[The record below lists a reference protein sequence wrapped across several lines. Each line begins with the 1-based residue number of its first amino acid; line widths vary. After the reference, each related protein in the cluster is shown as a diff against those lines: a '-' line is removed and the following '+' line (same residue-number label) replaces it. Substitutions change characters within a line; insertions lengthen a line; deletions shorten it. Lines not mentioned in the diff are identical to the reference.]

1 MEKLANHL
9 LYGTNSDYFSAK
21 LRSFLDYQSIDFDEV
36 VPSPQDIDAVI
47 KARTGHDDWPV
58 LVTSNNNVYYQSVGT
73 IDLFEQES
81 LDQERIASVI
91 PTSAVSCF
99 VTKLIELYCDSFMYL
114 PALYMRWGYEESI
127 VNAYSRLKRTYQST
141 KQAQFQANKE
151 RQKLTLFGLNN
162 HNGPF
167 FEYHAEQ
174 MVQILNDHFEH
185 HAYVLG
191 NRLSI
196 ADLALMG
203 PLYAHFYQDI
213 RPRELLLNN
222 APHLLAWIER
232 MNSDDLSEQG
242 EKREEWSSLR
252 TLPETLYPLIQLISD
267 DALLFW
273 EENLSAWHAWADNDR
288 VKTEPIPRFV
298 STHRFIWSAVSVEQ
312 PTSVSQVWQLQK
324 LIAVY
329 QQADEEDR
337 GSIEN
342 MAESLGFSDLLL
354 MEIVRPVGYKNYHFY
369 HADAV

>member
-9 LYGTNSDYFSAK
+9 LYGTNLDYFSAK

-73 IDLFEQES
+73 IDIFEQES
-81 LDQERIASVI
+81 LDQELIASVI

-114 PALYMRWGYEESI
+114 PALYMRWGYEEST
-127 VNAYSRLKRTYQST
+127 VNAYSRFKRIYQSS
-141 KQAQFQANKE
+141 KQALFQANRE

-174 MVQILNDHFEH
+174 MVQILNNHFEYH
-185 HAYVLG
+185 SYILG
-191 NRLSI
+191 SRLSI

-213 RPRELLLNN
+213 RPREFLLDN
-222 APHLLAWIER
+222 APHLLAWIKR
-232 MNSDDLSEQG
+232 MNSGGAG
-242 EKREEWSSLR
+242 ERGDKSVEWSNLR
-252 TLPETLYPLIQLISD
+252 GIPETLYPLIQLISD

-288 VKTEPIPRFV
+288 VKAEPIPRFV

-312 PTSVSQVWQLQK
+312 PTSVSQVWQIQR
-324 LIAVY
+324 LIEVY
-329 QQADEEDR
+329 QKANEEDR
-337 GSIEN
+337 ETIAN

-354 MEIVRPVGYKNYHFY
+354 MEVDRPVGYKNYHFY